1 MNAVAEDKKV
11 ENLET
16 ELTSSLKKE
25 LKEDKKK
32 EKKADDKASKA
43 LKDKKEKNL
52 EPGVIILKNPSKT
65 LKGKIIIWVILG
77 AMALSF
83 VAAFISIILKAN
95 GVI

>member
-1 MNAVAEDKKV
+1 MAEDKKV

-16 ELTSSLKKE
+16 ELTSSYKKE

-32 EKKADDKASKA
+32 EKKADKASKA
-43 LKDKKEKNL
+43 LKDKKEKNQ

>member
-1 MNAVAEDKKV
+1 MAEDKKV
-11 ENLET
+11 ENPET
-16 ELTSSLKKE
+16 ELASSSKKE
-25 LKEDKKK
+25 LKEEKKK
-32 EKKADDKASKA
+32 EKKADKASKA
-43 LKDKKEKNL
+43 LKDEKEKNQ

-65 LKGKIIIWVILG
+65 LKGKIVIWVILG

>member
-1 MNAVAEDKKV
+1 MAEDKKV

-16 ELTSSLKKE
+16 ELTSSSKKE
-25 LKEDKKK
+25 LKEEKKK
-32 EKKADDKASKA
+32 EKKADKASKA
-43 LKDKKEKNL
+43 LKDKKEKNQ
-52 EPGVIILKNPSKT
+52 EPGVIILINPSKT

>member
-32 EKKADDKASKA
+32 EKKADKASKA

-83 VAAFISIILKAN
+83 VAALISIILKAN

>member
-16 ELTSSLKKE
+16 ELTSSSKKE
-25 LKEDKKK
+25 LKEEKKK
-32 EKKADDKASKA
+32 EKKADKASKA
-43 LKDKKEKNL
+43 LKDKKDKNQ

-65 LKGKIIIWVILG
+65 LKGKIVIWVILG

>member
-1 MNAVAEDKKV
+1 MAEDKKV

-16 ELTSSLKKE
+16 ELTTSYKKE

-32 EKKADDKASKA
+32 EKKADKASKA
-43 LKDKKEKNL
+43 IKDKKEKNQ

>member
-1 MNAVAEDKKV
+1 MAEDKKV

-16 ELTSSLKKE
+16 ELTTSYKKE

-32 EKKADDKASKA
+32 EKKADKASKA
-43 LKDKKEKNL
+43 LKDKKEKNQ

>member
-16 ELTSSLKKE
+16 ELTSSSKKE
-25 LKEDKKK
+25 LKEEKKK
-32 EKKADDKASKA
+32 EKKADKASKA
-43 LKDKKEKNL
+43 LKDKKEKNQ

-65 LKGKIIIWVILG
+65 LKGKIVIWVILG

>member
-1 MNAVAEDKKV
+1 MAEDKKV
-11 ENLET
+11 ENFET
-16 ELTSSLKKE
+16 ELTSSYKKE
-25 LKEDKKK
+25 LKEERKK
-32 EKKADDKASKA
+32 EKKTDKASKA
-43 LKDKKEKNL
+43 LKDKKEKNQ

>member
-16 ELTSSLKKE
+16 ELTTSYKKE
-25 LKEDKKK
+25 LKKDKKK
-32 EKKADDKASKA
+32 EKKADKASKA
-43 LKDKKEKNL
+43 LKDKKEKNQ

>member
-1 MNAVAEDKKV
+1 MAEDKKV

-16 ELTSSLKKE
+16 ELTSSSKKE
-25 LKEDKKK
+25 LKEEKKK
-32 EKKADDKASKA
+32 EKKADKASRA
-43 LKDKKEKNL
+43 LKDKKEKNQ

-65 LKGKIIIWVILG
+65 LKGKIVIWVILG

>member
-1 MNAVAEDKKV
+1 MAEDKKV

-16 ELTSSLKKE
+16 ELTTSYKKE

-32 EKKADDKASKA
+32 EKKADKASKA
-43 LKDKKEKNL
+43 LKDKKEKNQ
-52 EPGVIILKNPSKT
+52 EPGVIIFKNPSKT

>member
-16 ELTSSLKKE
+16 ELTTSYKKE

-32 EKKADDKASKA
+32 EKKADKASKA
-43 LKDKKEKNL
+43 LKDKKEKNQ

>member
-1 MNAVAEDKKV
+1 MAEDKKV
-11 ENLET
+11 ENFET

-32 EKKADDKASKA
+32 EKKADKAIKA
-43 LKDKKEKNL
+43 LKDRKEKNL

>member
-1 MNAVAEDKKV
+1 MNAVAEDKNV

-16 ELTSSLKKE
+16 ELTSSSKKE
-25 LKEDKKK
+25 LKEEKKK
-32 EKKADDKASKA
+32 EKKADKASKA
-43 LKDKKEKNL
+43 LKDKKEKNQEL
-52 EPGVIILKNPSKT
+52 GVIILKNPSKT

>member
-1 MNAVAEDKKV
+1 MAEDKKV

-16 ELTSSLKKE
+16 ELTSSSKKE
-25 LKEDKKK
+25 LKEERKK
-32 EKKADDKASKA
+32 EKKADKASKA
-43 LKDKKEKNL
+43 LKDKKEKNQ

-65 LKGKIIIWVILG
+65 LKGKIVIWVILG

>member
-1 MNAVAEDKKV
+1 MAEDKKV

-16 ELTSSLKKE
+16 ELTTSYKKE

-32 EKKADDKASKA
+32 EKKADKVSKA
-43 LKDKKEKNL
+43 LKDKKEKNQ

>member
-1 MNAVAEDKKV
+1 MAEDKKA
-11 ENLET
+11 ESLET
-16 ELTSSLKKE
+16 ELTGSYKKE
-25 LKEDKKK
+25 LKEERKK
-32 EKKADDKASKA
+32 EKKTDKASKA
-43 LKDKKEKNL
+43 LKDKKEKNQ

-65 LKGKIIIWVILG
+65 LKGKIVIWVILG

>member
-1 MNAVAEDKKV
+1 MAEDKKV

-16 ELTSSLKKE
+16 ELTSSYKKE

-32 EKKADDKASKA
+32 EKKTDKAIKA

>member
-16 ELTSSLKKE
+16 ELTSSYKKE

-32 EKKADDKASKA
+32 EKKADKASKA
-43 LKDKKEKNL
+43 LKDKKEKNQ

>member
-11 ENLET
+11 ENPET
-16 ELTSSLKKE
+16 ELASSSKKE
-25 LKEDKKK
+25 LKEEKKK
-32 EKKADDKASKA
+32 EKKADKASKA
-43 LKDKKEKNL
+43 LKDEKEKNQ

-65 LKGKIIIWVILG
+65 LKGKIVIWVILG

>member
-16 ELTSSLKKE
+16 ELTSSSKKE
-25 LKEDKKK
+25 LKEEKKK
-32 EKKADDKASKA
+32 EKKADKASKA
-43 LKDKKEKNL
+43 LKDKKEKNQ

-77 AMALSF
+77 AMALLF
-83 VAAFISIILKAN
+83 VAAFISIILKVN

>member
-1 MNAVAEDKKV
+1 MAEDKKV

-16 ELTSSLKKE
+16 ELTTSYKKE
-25 LKEDKKK
+25 LKEEKKK
-32 EKKADDKASKA
+32 EKKADKASKA
-43 LKDKKEKNL
+43 LKDKKEKNQ

>member
-1 MNAVAEDKKV
+1 MAEDKKV

-16 ELTSSLKKE
+16 ELTSSSKKE
-25 LKEDKKK
+25 LKEEKKK
-32 EKKADDKASKA
+32 EKKADKFSKV
-43 LKDKKEKNL
+43 LKDKKEKNQ

>member
-1 MNAVAEDKKV
+1 MAEDKKV

-16 ELTSSLKKE
+16 ELTSSYKKE
-25 LKEDKKK
+25 LKEERKK
-32 EKKADDKASKA
+32 EKKADKASKA

>member
-1 MNAVAEDKKV
+1 MAEDKKV

-16 ELTSSLKKE
+16 ELISSSKKE
-25 LKEDKKK
+25 LKEERKK
-32 EKKADDKASKA
+32 EKKADKVSKA
-43 LKDKKEKNL
+43 LKDKKEKNQ

-65 LKGKIIIWVILG
+65 LKGKIIIWIILG

>member
-1 MNAVAEDKKV
+1 MDAVAEDKKI

-16 ELTSSLKKE
+16 ELTSSYKKE
-25 LKEDKKK
+25 LKEEKKK
-32 EKKADDKASKA
+32 EKKADKANKA
-43 LKDKKEKNL
+43 LKDKKEKNQ

-83 VAAFISIILKAN
+83 VAAFISIILKVN

>member
-1 MNAVAEDKKV
+1 MAEDKKV

-16 ELTSSLKKE
+16 ELTSSSKKE
-25 LKEDKKK
+25 LKEEKKK
-32 EKKADDKASKA
+32 EKKADKASKA
-43 LKDKKEKNL
+43 LKDKKEKNQ

-65 LKGKIIIWVILG
+65 LKGKIVIWVILG

>member
-11 ENLET
+11 ENPET
-16 ELTSSLKKE
+16 ELASSSKKE
-25 LKEDKKK
+25 LKEEKKK
-32 EKKADDKASKA
+32 EKKADKASKA
-43 LKDKKEKNL
+43 LKDEKEKNQ

-65 LKGKIIIWVILG
+65 LKGKIVIWVILG

-83 VAAFISIILKAN
+83 VAASISIILIAN

>member
-1 MNAVAEDKKV
+1 MAEDKKV

-16 ELTSSLKKE
+16 ELTGSYKKE
-25 LKEDKKK
+25 LKEERKK
-32 EKKADDKASKA
+32 EKNTDKASKA
-43 LKDKKEKNL
+43 LKDKKEKNQ

-65 LKGKIIIWVILG
+65 LKGKIVIWVILG
-77 AMALSF
+77 AMAVSF

>member
-1 MNAVAEDKKV
+1 MAEDKKK

-16 ELTSSLKKE
+16 ELTGSDKKE
-25 LKEDKKK
+25 LKEEKKK
-32 EKKADDKASKA
+32 EKKADKSSKV
-43 LKDKKEKNL
+43 LKDKKEKNK

-65 LKGKIIIWVILG
+65 LKGKIVIWVILG

-83 VAAFISIILKAN
+83 VAAFISIILKVN

>member
-1 MNAVAEDKKV
+1 MNAVAEDKNV

-16 ELTSSLKKE
+16 ELTSSSKKE
-25 LKEDKKK
+25 LKEEKKK
-32 EKKADDKASKA
+32 EKKADKASKA

>member
-1 MNAVAEDKKV
+1 MAEDKKV

-16 ELTSSLKKE
+16 ELTTSYKKE

-32 EKKADDKASKA
+32 EKKANKASKA
-43 LKDKKEKNL
+43 LKDKKEKNQ

>member
-1 MNAVAEDKKV
+1 MAEDKKK

-16 ELTSSLKKE
+16 ELAGSDKKE
-25 LKEDKKK
+25 LKEEKKK
-32 EKKADDKASKA
+32 EKKADKSSKT
-43 LKDKKEKNL
+43 LKDKKEKNK

-65 LKGKIIIWVILG
+65 LKGKIVIWVILG

-83 VAAFISIILKAN
+83 VAAFISIILKVN

>member
-16 ELTSSLKKE
+16 ELVGSYKKE
-25 LKEDKKK
+25 LKEERKK
-32 EKKADDKASKA
+32 EKKTDKASKA
-43 LKDKKEKNL
+43 LKEKKEKNQ

-65 LKGKIIIWVILG
+65 LKGKIVIWIILG
-77 AMALSF
+77 AMALSL
-83 VAAFISIILKAN
+83 VATFISIILIAN